1 MAGSYWDKFTA
12 QRVSRRRVLQSAGVA
27 GATAGAVWLVG
38 CGGGSSGGSKSPSS
52 GNNNATPSG
61 GNAVG
66 LNFKNSGGTPKP
78 GGTYNIGTSVD
89 FDTFDPHISI
99 AGGVAYFPKL
109 YNAVINR
116 SPVDNKFEFD
126 DLAESL
132 EQPDAQ
138 TYVFKIRDGVKIAP
152 NTLNVPERNLDA
164 NDIKATFDRIKNLPQ
179 ANAYAFVGPNIAS
192 VDASADGKTCTIK
205 TPKPY
210 GYFFFRIGSPIN
222 LIVPKELIDEAD
234 KMKSASAGG
243 GAYVLNPGEYTEGQF
258 ANLKKNANYY
268 RKDDKNGNAALPY
281 LDQITAKIIADRSAL
296 RTAFQSQ
303 QTEQYTA
310 QDVNDSNSLSQG
322 QNYTISK
329 DTTNTF
335 IAFTM
340 NPLNKPWDDDRI
352 RKAAMFALDR
362 QVYVDRIYK
371 GEAKQNGI
379 VHWSLGAYALPDDEL
394 AKLQPHDPAQ
404 SKQLIKAAT
413 GQDTLKIKVM
423 WPADSIIEEHNL
435 HLPIWLQQMADA
447 GFEIDKD
454 PQAFAT
460 WLDNYTKKQYDASLA
475 LNQVYETAEFE
486 MDFEAKE
493 GPAGSNIYSNGLGA
507 IDQSIEDGIVA
518 SKQITDITQQADKVK
533 EVQRQIYAKGPM
545 FLPICTPYSFT
556 LYQPYVHNI
565 ATGIG
570 TASALFLNTVWL
582 DK

>member
-38 CGGGSSGGSKSPSS
+38 CGGGSSTGSKSP
-52 GNNNATPSG
+52 T
-61 GNAVG
+61 
-66 LNFKNSGGTPKP
+66 SGGTPSGSQTPTGESFLNPTGTPKA

-99 AGGVAYFPKL
+99 AGGVAYFPRL
-109 YNAVINR
+109 YNTVINR
-116 SPVDNKFEFD
+116 SPVDNNFKFD
-126 DLAESL
+126 DLGASL
-132 EQPDAQ
+132 EQPDQ
-138 TYVFKIRDGVKIAP
+138 TTYVFTIRDGVKIGP
-152 NTLNVPERNLDA
+152 NQLGVPERNLDA
-164 NDIKATFDRIKNLPQ
+164 SDIKATFDRIKNLPQ

-222 LIVPKELIDEAD
+222 MIVPKELIQEAD
-234 KMKSASAGG
+234 KMKSASAGAG
-243 GAYVLNPGEYTEGQF
+243 PFVLNPGEYTEGQF
-258 ANLKKNANYY
+258 ANLKKNPSYY
-268 RKDDKNGNAALPY
+268 RKDDKNNSAALPY
-281 LDQITAKIIADRSAL
+281 VDQMTVKIIADRSAL

-310 QDVNDSNSLSQG
+310 QDVNDSDALSQG
-322 QNYTISK
+322 QNYAISK

-340 NPLNKPWDDDRI
+340 NPLNDPWKDDRV
-352 RKAAMFALDR
+352 RKAAMYALDR

-371 GEAKQNGI
+371 GQAKQNGI
-379 VHWSLGAYALPDDEL
+379 VHWSLGDYALPADEL
-394 AKLQPHDPAQ
+394 AKLQPHDPTQ

-460 WLDNYTKKQYDASLA
+460 WLDNYTKKDYDASLA

-486 MDFEAKE
+486 MDFESKH
-493 GPAGSNIYSNGLGA
+493 GPAGSEIYSNGVGA
-507 IDQSIEDGIVA
+507 IDQTIEDGITA
-518 SKQITDITQQADKVK
+518 SKQITTIADQAAKVRD
-533 EVQRQIYAKGPM
+533 VQRQIYAKGPM

-556 LYQPYVHNI
+556 LFQSYVHNI
-565 ATGIG
+565 PTGIG
-570 TASALFLNTVWL
+570 TASALYLNTIWL